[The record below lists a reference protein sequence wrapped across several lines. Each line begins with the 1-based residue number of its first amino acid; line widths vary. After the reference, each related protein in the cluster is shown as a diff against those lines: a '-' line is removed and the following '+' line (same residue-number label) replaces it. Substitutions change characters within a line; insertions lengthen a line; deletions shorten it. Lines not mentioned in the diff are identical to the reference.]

1 MEQQDMNDSSCIL
14 TSQSDA
20 TMTITLNRPDV
31 RNAMSTLLIDELE
44 RSIIEAGKSE
54 ARTLVIEGTDPC
66 FCAGMDLKTAG
77 SEPTAMREM
86 LHGLA
91 RVMIAIRNLEIPV
104 IARVQGAA
112 IGGGCGLM
120 TACDFAITHPDA
132 KLGYPEVDHGI
143 CPAVVTPWLVRKI
156 GAGRAR
162 ALLLMGGTI
171 TGAHAL
177 EIGLVTELAPREQL
191 GEAVEAL
198 VERLAKGGRSALA
211 TTKRWLNEV
220 EGSKLETELARG
232 ADLSADVL
240 EGPEAQE
247 RLARPRK
254 R

>member
-1 MEQQDMNDSSCIL
+1 MSDSPCIL
-14 TSQSDA
+14 TSRTDEK
-20 TMTITLNRPDV
+20 MTITLDRPDV
-31 RNAMSTLLIDELE
+31 RNAMSTLLIEQLE
-44 RSIIEAGKSE
+44 QSILDAGKSE
-54 ARTLVIEGTDPC
+54 ARALVIEGADPC

-77 SEPTAMREM
+77 AEPTAMRDM

-177 EIGLVTELAPREQL
+177 EIGLVTELAPKDEL
-191 GEAVEAL
+191 GNAVDGL

-220 EGSKLETELARG
+220 EGSKLEAELVRG

>member
-1 MEQQDMNDSSCIL
+1 MSMDKVIL
-14 TSQSDA
+14 TSLTDE
-20 TMTITLNRPDV
+20 TMTITLNRPEV
-31 RNAMSTLLIDELE
+31 RNAMSTSLIGDLE
-44 RSIIEAGKSE
+44 HAVQQAAGSGIRS
-54 ARTLVIEGTDPC
+54 LVIDGSAPC

-77 SEPTAMREM
+77 SEPAAMRGM

-91 RVMIAIRNLEIPV
+91 RVMIAIRNLEVPV
-104 IARVQGAA
+104 IARVHGAA

-120 TACDFAITHPDA
+120 SACDFAITHPEA

-143 CPAVVTPWLVRKI
+143 CPAVVAPWLVRKI

-171 TGAHAL
+171 TGTDAL
-177 EIGLVTELAPREQL
+177 EMGLVTGLAPQPEVDDMVQ
-191 GEAVEAL
+191 EL
-198 VERLAKGGRSALA
+198 VERLGKGGKEALA
-211 TTKRWLNEV
+211 TTKRWLNRV
-220 EGSKLETELARG
+220 EGSKLETELSQG

-247 RLARPRK
+247 RLSGSRK